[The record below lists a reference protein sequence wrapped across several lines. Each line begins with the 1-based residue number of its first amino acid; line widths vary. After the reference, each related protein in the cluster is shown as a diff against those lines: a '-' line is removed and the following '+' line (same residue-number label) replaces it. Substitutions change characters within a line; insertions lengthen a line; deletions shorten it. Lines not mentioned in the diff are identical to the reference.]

1 MRHEATITSK
11 GQITIPAAL
20 RAQWGLKDG
29 DKVEIFTDAE
39 GNVLMRP
46 RNLPATAV
54 YDRFPNEVMVAR
66 YASDDEAIAAA
77 VLEKDLRSKGKGSVN
92 DRD

>member
-20 RAQWGLKDG
+20 RAKWNLKDG
-29 DKVEIFTDAE
+29 DKVEIYSDAD
-39 GNVLMRP
+39 GNVLMRQ
-46 RNLPATAV
+46 RNLPPTAV
-54 YDRFPNEVMVAR
+54 FERFKDEVMVAR
-66 YASDDEAIAAA
+66 YATDDEAMAAA
-77 VLEKDLRSKGKGSVN
+77 IHAKDMRSKGKGRAN